1 MFTFS
6 PEPNFK
12 NFPWMYPPEI
22 YILSPMVIWAWQH
35 RGTLSFSIWLHLFSI
50 IENFSDDAKIPF
62 SFRPPK
68 TKISSFKTEA
78 EKWVRDWIIGR
89 SSFQWRKRISKLK
102 NCWQKWWTKIVD
114 KNYWQKL
121 LTKIIDKS
129 CWQKLLT
136 KVVDKSCWQKSL
148 TKIVDKN
155 FWHHENIEL
164 TKEQDLRWLF
174 CYQDRDIHRR
184 RRRRIHW
191 CLKLDDLN
199 IGL

>member
-1 MFTFS
+1 
-6 PEPNFK
+6 
-12 NFPWMYPPEI
+12 
-22 YILSPMVIWAWQH
+22 MVIWAWQH
-35 RGTLSFSIWLHLFSI
+35 RGTLSFSIWLHLFST

-78 EKWVRDWIIGR
+78 EKWVRDWIIDR

-102 NCWQKWWTKIVD
+102 NCWQK
-114 KNYWQKL
+114 L
-121 LTKIIDKS
+121 
-129 CWQKLLT
+129 
-136 KVVDKSCWQKSL
+136 L

-155 FWHHENIEL
+155 DWHREIMEL

-174 CYQDRDIHRR
+174 CYQDQDIHRR

-191 CLKLDDLN
+191 CLELDDLN
-199 IGL
+199 TGL